1 MSITQFYLIQLANQC
16 YLDQIQRSP
25 PPATERRQILPHLHP
40 TASPCQHNLPTP
52 CLPST
57 PILVQLKNSGRN
69 LEIHV
74 VKGPE
79 DTLKKTAITVLNQL
93 NISPAVEAVS
103 PIHGSRHD
111 HVFYICRLCCSTITH
126 IMNIGAM
133 LHHLTHFHIKDR
145 YNHGDKLTREA
156 FDHLIEIRHL
166 LRQTTDRRIFSII
179 RSSSDLLPN
188 ITWRGNKVNSETNSL
203 TMKTIN
209 TSDRGTIERKK
220 QPKPTPTLLSTP
232 PTNRNDQ
239 VNRTTPLELSSL
251 RMINTGL
258 SLNLS
263 HASLP
268 SSTHRL
274 KYAEELTKITDMPQP
289 IDRETNEVNTLG
301 ETTTTPRT
309 RNGGVRK
316 GKF

>member
-1 MSITQFYLIQLANQC
+1 MRTQPTNTM
-16 YLDQIQRSP
+16 
-25 PPATERRQILPHLHP
+25 PALNTDSSSMDKLGPKPRP
-40 TASPCQHNLPTP
+40 
-52 CLPST
+52 
-57 PILVQLKNSGRN
+57 RN
-69 LEIHV
+69 LHV
-74 VKGPE
+74 VKGPD
-79 DTLKKTAITVLNQL
+79 DTLIQTLHTDLFNKTAIQILNQL
-93 NISPAVEAVS
+93 STSPAVEPVS

-111 HVFYICRLCCSTITH
+111 HAFYICRLCCSTITH

-133 LHHLTHFHIKDR
+133 LHHLTTFHIKDR

-179 RSSSDLLPN
+179 RSSSDSLPN

-203 TMKTIN
+203 TMKTVN

-220 QPKPTPTLLSTP
+220 QPKSTPTLLSTP
-232 PTNRNDQ
+232 LTNRNDQ

-274 KYAEELTKITDMPQP
+274 KYTEELTRNTDTPHP
-289 IDRETNEVNTLG
+289 IDTGTNEVNTPG
-301 ETTTTPRT
+301 EATTTPRT

-316 GKF
+316 GKFDRNHHFRQNCS

>member
-103 PIHGSRHD
+103 PT
-111 HVFYICRLCCSTITH
+111 LSTSADFVVHQSH

-133 LHHLTHFHIKDR
+133 LQHLTCYHTKDR
-145 YNHGDKLTREA
+145 HNHRDKLTREA
-156 FDHLIEIRHL
+156 FDHLVKIRHL
-166 LRQTTDRRIFSII
+166 LKQKTNRQTS
-179 RSSSDLLPN
+179 
-188 ITWRGNKVNSETNSL
+188 
-203 TMKTIN
+203 
-209 TSDRGTIERKK
+209 
-220 QPKPTPTLLSTP
+220 
-232 PTNRNDQ
+232 
-239 VNRTTPLELSSL
+239 
-251 RMINTGL
+251 
-258 SLNLS
+258 
-263 HASLP
+263 
-268 SSTHRL
+268 
-274 KYAEELTKITDMPQP
+274 
-289 IDRETNEVNTLG
+289 
-301 ETTTTPRT
+301 
-309 RNGGVRK
+309 
-316 GKF
+316 